1 MAALCLFLNAL
12 PERTLEQYFGP
23 SLDPPLSF
31 YFQLDFSIRRD
42 CQPRAPFG
50 YLLKRV
56 LCYDPP
62 TSQFVVALRTLLV
75 GYEEYLLDVLIV

>member
-23 SLDPPLSF
+23 LLDLPLSF
-31 YFQLDFSIRRD
+31 HFQLYFLIRRD
-42 CQPRAPFG
+42 RQPRAPFG

-56 LCYDPP
+56 LCYDPLI
-62 TSQFVVALRTLLV
+62 SRFVIAL
-75 GYEEYLLDVLIV
+75 